1 MLDPD
6 TSRTPKFSRAI
17 PDATPGDRAT
27 HTILPHEFY
36 PPCFSKNPPRNSA
49 EREIF
54 LESFSFPPL
63 LSGRN
68 RFYEESFV
76 SLVDHPSPV
85 SNRPSSLKNKSS
97 SRSSRT
103 LHPFSPRSKNYRN
116 GWSREKLIIHIQ
128 EMNRSRRRVIIDE
141 SLRISALVRN
151 VLSPSNKGN
160 YFDILS
166 LEDTIPL
173 RIRFTSSNRSF
184 FYPEKKK
191 VKVEILILLFRLP

>member
-6 TSRTPKFSRAI
+6 TSRAPKFSRAI

-63 LSGRN
+63 LSSRN

-76 SLVDHPSPV
+76 SLADHPSPV
-85 SNRPSSLKNKSS
+85 PNRPSSLKNKSS

-166 LEDTIPL
+166 LEDT
-173 RIRFTSSNRSF
+173 TSKDTIHEFESF
-184 FYPEKKK
+184 
-191 VKVEILILLFRLP
+191 LFLP

>member
-6 TSRTPKFSRAI
+6 TSRAPKFSRAI

-63 LSGRN
+63 LSSRN

-76 SLVDHPSPV
+76 SLADHPSPV
-85 SNRPSSLKNKSS
+85 PNRPSSLKNKSS
-97 SRSSRT
+97 PRSLRI
-103 LHPFSPRSKNYRN
+103 LHPFSPRSKSHRN

-141 SLRISALVRN
+141 SLRVFSLFETFFPLQTKGIISIFFR
-151 VLSPSNKGN
+151 SK
-160 YFDILS
+160 IQ
-166 LEDTIPL
+166 PL
-173 RIRFTSSNRSF
+173 RIRFTSSNRF
-184 FYPEKKK
+184 FFHPEKKK
-191 VKVEILILLFRLP
+191 GKGEILILLFRLP

>member
-6 TSRTPKFSRAI
+6 TSRAPKFSRAI

-27 HTILPHEFY
+27 HTILPYEFY

-63 LSGRN
+63 LSSRN

-76 SLVDHPSPV
+76 SLADHPSPV
-85 SNRPSSLKNKSS
+85 PNRPSSLKNKSS
-97 SRSSRT
+97 PRSLRI
-103 LHPFSPRSKNYRN
+103 LHPFSPRSKSHRN

-141 SLRISALVRN
+141 SLRVFSLFETFFPLQTKGIISIFFR
-151 VLSPSNKGN
+151 SK
-160 YFDILS
+160 IQ
-166 LEDTIPL
+166 PL